1 MDFKAVRK
9 VIDLCI
15 NEIGPLILTTP
26 TGDMRN
32 QLCDANI
39 HLHEAARNLL
49 AVECGKVL
57 EKEIVPEIN

>member
-1 MDFKAVRK
+1 MNYKATRK

-15 NEIGPLILTTP
+15 TEIGQMILEVP

-57 EKEIVPEIN
+57 EKEIVPEIG